1 LTGTDTIP
9 AMLKKICPGRALRR
23 AAAIGLLVLQAA
35 AWAQAFTLD
44 LLSPA
49 DARPITTREFVN
61 VLGRTA
67 PGSTVRVGGEAVTVY
82 PTGVFVRDRVPLV
95 LGANSIRIEATSAT
109 GQTLERLLDIERNT
123 PPPAADWPTDRL
135 WLDGSSLRPAET
147 LRVAPGEP
155 VEVAL
160 RATPGQQ
167 VQARLPGQD
176 WQALVEATPGSYRAL
191 LRFEGAGDVEPAPV
205 ELRVEGAAL
214 PRSVRPRSVL
224 TQSFGNVGAWRADPQ
239 RLVVAGPDGADL
251 LHGLHEVRLGGPN
264 LAELPA
270 GTMLQLIGQRGDR
283 LRVQLSP
290 DTSAWVA
297 ERAVQP
303 APAGSLRPYAVFSNV
318 SVAGGASATE
328 GDTVTLALP
337 PGQPYAVRAVA
348 LPGVGQGGGQTLQ
361 VDIWGAHEA
370 TTWIT
375 HRASARL
382 VREVRVEQTG
392 PERVRVHIE
401 LHAGRLW
408 GWRSERVGGSLR
420 ITVRPP
426 PALPATGSPLAG
438 MRIALEA
445 GHGSADNL
453 GAVGATGVPEKDINR
468 WTAQALQA
476 ELEAAGATVVQV
488 REGDDNPPLRER
500 ARRVTAS
507 DAQLFVSVHANSA
520 DTTAGY
526 LRAAGTSTYYKHAT
540 GRDLA
545 TAVQNR
551 VLELTGLPDFGVIG
565 AFNYAPVRLVTW
577 MPAMLFEQAFVSHPG
592 EEAKVLDPAF
602 RALMARAVRL
612 GLEDYLRARLP

>member
-1 LTGTDTIP
+1 MLSTDTMP
-9 AMLKKICPGRALRR
+9 AMPNTNPSWRALRR
-23 AAAIGLLVLQAA
+23 AGAILLLAFTAAAA
-35 AWAQAFTLD
+35 AWAQALTLD
-44 LLSPA
+44 LLAPA
-49 DARPITTREFVN
+49 DPRAGTTRDFVN

-82 PTGVFVRDRVPLV
+82 ATGVFVRDRVPLA
-95 LGANSIRIEATSAT
+95 LGANSIRIEATSAA
-109 GQTLERLLDIERNT
+109 GQTLERVLEIERT
-123 PPPAADWPTDRL
+123 PMPPGAVWPDDRL

-155 VEVAL
+155 VEVAV

-167 VQARLPGQD
+167 VQARLPGQED
-176 WQALVEATPGSYRAL
+176 WQALVEHTPGSYRAL
-191 LRFEGAGDVEPAPV
+191 LRFQGTGDVELAPV
-205 ELRVEGAAL
+205 ELRIEAAALARNAL
-214 PRSVRPRSVL
+214 PRSL
-224 TQSFGNVGAWRADPQ
+224 LALSFGSVGAWRPDPQ

-270 GTMLQLIGQRGDR
+270 GTVLQLSGQRGDR

-290 DTSAWVA
+290 DTTAWVA
-297 ERAVQP
+297 ERSVQP
-303 APAGSLRPYAVFSNV
+303 APAGSLRPHAVFTSV
-318 SVAGGASATE
+318 SAAGGASAGD
-328 GDTVTLALP
+328 GDTVALALP
-337 PGQPYAVRAVA
+337 VGQPYAVRAVA
-348 LPGVGQGGGQTLQ
+348 VPGGGQMLQ
-361 VDIWGAHEA
+361 VDIWGAHDAATWISHRA
-370 TTWIT
+370 TT
-375 HRASARL
+375 RL

-401 LHAGRLW
+401 LRSGRLW

-426 PALPATGSPLAG
+426 PVLAAAGSPLAG
-438 MRIALEA
+438 MRVALEA

-468 WTAQALQA
+468 WAAGALQT

-488 REGDDNPPLRER
+488 REGDDNPPQRER

-507 DAQLFVSVHANSA
+507 DAQLFISVHANSA
-520 DTTAGY
+520 DTAQGY
-526 LRAAGTSTYYKHAT
+526 LRAAGTSTYYKHPT

-545 TAVQNR
+545 TAVQAR
-551 VLELTGLPDFGVIG
+551 LLEMTGLPDFGVVG
-565 AFNYAPVRLVTW
+565 AFNYAPTRLVTW
-577 MPAMLFEQAFVSHPG
+577 MPAILVEQAFMSHPG
-592 EEAKVLDPAF
+592 EEARLLDPDF
-602 RALMARAVRL
+602 RALIARAVRL

>member
-1 LTGTDTIP
+1 
-9 AMLKKICPGRALRR
+9 MLKNACSWSALRR
-23 AAAIGLLVLQAA
+23 GCALAVLVLPIA
-35 AWAQAFTLD
+35 AWAQVFTLD

-49 DARPITTREFVN
+49 DPRPSTTRDFVN

-82 PTGVFVRDRVPLV
+82 ATGVFVRDRVPLN
-95 LGANSIRIEATSAT
+95 LGANSIRIEATSVN
-109 GQTLERLLDIERNT
+109 GQTLERLLEIERSA
-123 PPPAADWPTDRL
+123 PPPGVVWPNDRL
-135 WLDGSSLRPAET
+135 WLDGSSLRPMDT

-155 VEVAL
+155 VEVAV

-176 WQALVEATPGSYRAL
+176 WQALVEHTPGSYRAL

-224 TQSFGNVGAWRADPQ
+224 TQSFGSVGAWRADPQ

-270 GTMLQLIGQRGDR
+270 GTVLQLSGQRGDR

-290 DTSAWVA
+290 DTTAWVA

-303 APAGSLRPYAVFSNV
+303 APPGSLRPYAAFTNL
-318 SVAGGASATE
+318 SVAGGATAAE
-328 GDTVTLALP
+328 GDTVSLAVP
-337 PGQPYAVRAVA
+337 MGQPHAVRAVA
-348 LPGVGQGGGQTLQ
+348 LPGGGQMLQ
-361 VDIWGAHEA
+361 VDLWGAHDA
-370 TTWIT
+370 ATWIS
-375 HRASARL
+375 HRASTRL
-382 VREVRVEQTG
+382 VREVRVEQIG
-392 PERVRVHIE
+392 PERVRAHIE
-401 LHAGRLW
+401 LIGNRLW

-426 PALPATGSPLAG
+426 PVLPATGSPLRG
-438 MRIALEA
+438 LRIALEA
-445 GHGSADNL
+445 GHGSTDNL
-453 GAVGATGVPEKDINR
+453 GAVGATGVPEKDVNR
-468 WTAQALQA
+468 WTALALQA

-488 REGDDNPPLRER
+488 READDNPPQRER

-507 DAQLFVSVHANSA
+507 EAQLFISVHANSA
-520 DTTAGY
+520 DTTQGF
-526 LRAAGTSTYYKHAT
+526 LRAAGTSTYYKHPT

-545 TAVQNR
+545 AAVQRR
-551 VLELTGLPDFGVIG
+551 VLELTGLPDFGVVG
-565 AFNYAPVRLVTW
+565 AFNYAPTRLVTW
-577 MPAMLFEQAFVSHPG
+577 MPAVLFEQAFMSHPG
-592 EEAKVLDPAF
+592 EEARLLDPEF

-612 GLEDYLRARLP
+612 GIEDFLRARLP